1 MQLYFIK
8 ATFTNN
14 VYKLSDFFV
23 GSNYN
28 LIATKMLDINFR
40 PDDGLSSFITS
51 KIILPDTT
59 KIWDHTHIIVPE
71 YNKIYRIA
79 SIDYVNNDQYNVTLD
94 EDPLIANYKELE
106 TKDIILMRSNDASL
120 FRGLNDISDLTV
132 KETVETKTIE
142 STTKT
147 GKWALV
153 FMTYDSDDEFIGL
166 RFQGTVFP
174 ANRETF
180 ANLSALTTAY
190 PEVNTSNPSTYEYFQ
205 KIVTVTSESKDY
217 QCVYDGSGTNTRLY
231 WVEYVR
237 YEEQNDV
244 YLSASYPNMSK
255 INPVELT
262 TICLALPF
270 ENDIFHL
277 HEAVNDRVMSYN
289 EFVGPI
295 DSGRIIDIKIVDDL
309 FIKGSSV
316 SYSLTGRVMTKVLT
330 LQTGAGAGRDV
341 LMSASVPSQM
351 DDYTFLFMY
360 NFKDTIDISAN
371 FDSSLIPTKA
381 EPFNKYDLYIF
392 GKKFIIPYYLSND
405 IKIKMAINT
414 GVINYIIYFNNPR
427 NILASGSYTHSIRY
441 QVDNLDAFYN
451 QNPTYKEQ
459 FFTKMAID
467 SMKGI
472 VGGAVA
478 GSVVP
483 GLGTM
488 AGAGLGLASA
498 GLDAG
503 ISMLNLYYQ
512 EKGLKLKPDQVF
524 GEISEVSLQVIN
536 IFGIYWVKRTSE
548 NADLM
553 KIEYDM
559 RGFPTLFV
567 KKINTLTGAT
577 GIFGTAKVIYGEL
590 KGVVRNEFV
599 TGFINN
605 KLKEGIVII

>member
-1 MQLYFIK
+1 
-8 ATFTNN
+8 
-14 VYKLSDFFV
+14 
-23 GSNYN
+23 
-28 LIATKMLDINFR
+28 
-40 PDDGLSSFITS
+40 
-51 KIILPDTT
+51 
-59 KIWDHTHIIVPE
+59 
-71 YNKIYRIA
+71 
-79 SIDYVNNDQYNVTLD
+79 
-94 EDPLIANYKELE
+94 
-106 TKDIILMRSNDASL
+106 
-120 FRGLNDISDLTV
+120 
-132 KETVETKTIE
+132 
-142 STTKT
+142 
-147 GKWALV
+147 
-153 FMTYDSDDEFIGL
+153 
-166 RFQGTVFP
+166 
-174 ANRETF
+174 
-180 ANLSALTTAY
+180 
-190 PEVNTSNPSTYEYFQ
+190 
-205 KIVTVTSESKDY
+205 
-217 QCVYDGSGTNTRLY
+217 
-231 WVEYVR
+231 
-237 YEEQNDV
+237 
-244 YLSASYPNMSK
+244 
-255 INPVELT
+255 
-262 TICLALPF
+262 
-270 ENDIFHL
+270 
-277 HEAVNDRVMSYN
+277 
-289 EFVGPI
+289 
-295 DSGRIIDIKIVDDL
+295 
-309 FIKGSSV
+309 
-316 SYSLTGRVMTKVLT
+316 MTKVLT
-330 LQTGAGAGRDV
+330 LQTGSGAGRDV
-341 LMSASVPSQM
+341 METESVPSQM
-351 DDYTFLFMY
+351 TGYTFLFMY

-392 GKKFIIPYYLSND
+392 GKKFTIPYYLSND
-405 IKIKMAINT
+405 IKISMAINT

-567 KKINTLTGAT
+567 KTINTLTGAT
-577 GIFGTAKVIYGEL
+577 GIFGTAKIIYGEL

>member
-106 TKDIILMRSNDASL
+106 TKDIILMRTNDTTL
-120 FRGLNDISDLTV
+120 FRGVNDISDLTV

-147 GKWALV
+147 GKWVLV
-153 FMTYDSDDEFIGL
+153 FMTYDSTDEFIGL
-166 RFQGTVFP
+166 RFQGTIFP

-180 ANLSALTTAY
+180 ATLSALTTAY
-190 PEVNTSNPSTYEYFQ
+190 PEVITSNPSAYEYFQ

-237 YEEQNDV
+237 YTNQNDV
-244 YLSASYPNMSK
+244 YLGAGYPNMSK

-295 DSGRIIDIKIVDDL
+295 DSGRVIDIKIVDDL

-316 SYSLTGRVMTKVLT
+316 SYTLTGRSMTKVLT
-330 LQTGAGAGRDV
+330 LQTGSGAGRDV
-341 LMSASVPSQM
+341 METESVPSQM
-351 DDYTFLFMY
+351 TGYTFLFMY

-392 GKKFIIPYYLSND
+392 GKKFTIPYYLSND
-405 IKIKMAINT
+405 IKISMAINT

-559 RGFPTLFV
+559 RGFPTLKV
-567 KKINTLTGAT
+567 ESIEDLTPAT
-577 GIFGTAKVIYGEL
+577 GIFGTAKIIYGEL